1 MKRNSRKHP
10 TKRNEFPSAELR
22 RARMLA
28 YLDASSDAFKSQLEK
43 AEQLGRKAN
52 GLLAGPIAKSGN

>member
-10 TKRNEFPSAELR
+10 TKRNEFPCAELR
-22 RARMLA
+22 RSRMLT
-28 YLDASSDAFKSQLEK
+28 YLDVSREAFKSQLK
-43 AEQLGRKAN
+43 RAGQLGSKAN